1 MAPAARETNR
11 ARRKVLIT
19 GGSGTI
25 GQNLIRQYQH
35 EFEFFSISRNKTR
48 DYGLVGESPHVKSFT
63 ADIQNYSELC
73 DLFTSLKPD
82 IVVHAAALKHV
93 NIAEMNPSQTVEVN
107 IIGSLNVA
115 RASKQANVHT
125 VIGISTD
132 KACQPENIYGYSKK
146 ILEQIFMEH
155 YCESTRFVCAR
166 FANVACSQGSV
177 IPLWIHSAMRG
188 DRLKLTDSRMNRL
201 MFTQSE
207 ATELIRDAIRYAEQ
221 SVKPFVICRSM
232 KSVGMLDL
240 ANLIAEE
247 FGEGLRPEIVGIRPG
262 ERLNETLVSQ
272 VELEAA
278 FVGRDQRNIF
288 LHNDQ
293 FGEHRLTQPLS
304 SLTAQYMTADEMR
317 SLYQDFVAD
326 QSPAS
331 DSSTEQSPASEK
343 RTDRERV
350 S

>member
-1 MAPAARETNR
+1 MAPAARETAR

-19 GGSGTI
+19 GGSGSI
-25 GQNLIRQYQH
+25 GQNFIRHYQQD
-35 EFEFFSISRNKTR
+35 FDFISISRNKTR
-48 DYGLVGESPHVKSFT
+48 DDSLAGEYPNVKSFK
-63 ADIQNYSELC
+63 ADVQDYRELC
-73 DLFTSLKPD
+73 DLFSQLKPD

-115 RASKQANVHT
+115 RASKQAHVPI
-125 VIGISTD
+125 VVGISTD
-132 KACQPENIYGYSKK
+132 KACQPDNIYGYSKK

-155 YCESTRFVCAR
+155 YCESTKFVCAR
-166 FANVACSQGSV
+166 FANVACSGGSV
-177 IPLWIHSAMRG
+177 IPTWINSAMRG

-201 MFTQSE
+201 MFTRSE
-207 ATELIRDAIRYAEQ
+207 ATELIRDAILYADQ

-240 ANLIAEE
+240 ANLIAED
-247 FGEGLRPEIVGIRPG
+247 FGKGLRPEIVGIRPG

-272 VELEAA
+272 SELETA
-278 FVGRDQRNIF
+278 FFSTDQRNIF

-293 FGEHRLTQPLS
+293 FGDQRLTQPLS

-317 SLYQDFVAD
+317 GLYQDFVAD
-326 QSPAS
+326 QTLTW
-331 DSSTEQSPASEK
+331 DSLNEQSPGSEM
-343 RTDRERV
+343 RTEREQV